1 MMVNEQTEDYVFH
14 RDFSKAYPIITHG
27 KGIYLYDE
35 NGKRFMDAC
44 SGAVAA
50 NLGHGV
56 EEIAEAMALQAKKAA
71 FVHTMR
77 FETEVLFKLAEKIA
91 KLAPHSLNK
100 VYFTSG
106 GSEANESAIKLAR
119 QFHKD
124 AGRPGKHIVIGR
136 WQSYHGNTFGALSA
150 GGDIK
155 RRQVYTP
162 NLINFNHVHS
172 PNCKRCPYQREKE
185 DCDYKQ
191 NWTCVRELESVI
203 TEIGPDN
210 VSAFI
215 AEPIVGSQLGAVSP
229 PEAYF
234 KEIRKICDQYNIV
247 LIVDE
252 VMTGFGRTGK
262 DFAIQHYGISPDI
275 MTFGKGVSAGYAP
288 LAGMVVHDRIVDSLI
303 ENSKGKFVHGY
314 TYSGHP
320 VSVAAGLSALT
331 IYERDGI
338 LKNVQVVGD
347 YLKQQLLAL
356 KKCYPIIFD
365 VRGEGLLL
373 GIELAADGEVG
384 TPFPEKLHASERI
397 NTIAM
402 ELGAVLYP
410 GSGSFDGNLGDHLL
424 ISPPLTI
431 TTGEVDDM
439 VKILEN
445 SLQIFI
451 EEIKEEVMYEIT
463 K

>member
-1 MMVNEQTEDYVFH
+1 MREQIEEDYVFH
-14 RDFSKAYPIITHG
+14 RDFSKTYPIITHG
-27 KGIYLYDE
+27 KGIFLYDE
-35 NGKRFMDAC
+35 TGKRYMDAC

-56 EEIAEAMALQAKKAA
+56 EEIAEAMAFQAKKAA

-77 FETEVLFKLAEKIA
+77 FETEVLFQLAEKIA

-124 AGRPGKHIVIGR
+124 AGRPEKHIVIGR
-136 WQSYHGNTFGALSA
+136 WQSYHGNTFGSLSA

-162 NLINFNHVHS
+162 NLINFSHVHS

-185 DCDYKQ
+185 DCDFKK
-191 NWTCVRELESVI
+191 NWSCVRAVESVI
-203 TEIGPDN
+203 LELGPEN
-210 VSAFI
+210 ISAFI

-229 PEAYF
+229 PEVYF

-262 DFAIQHYGISPDI
+262 DFGIQHFGISPDI

-288 LAGMVVHDRIVDSLI
+288 LAGMVVHDRMVESLI

-331 IYERDGI
+331 IYEREGI
-338 LKNVQVVGD
+338 VNNVQVTGD
-347 YLKQQLLAL
+347 YLKEQLLAL
-356 KKCYPIIFD
+356 KKHYPIIFD
-365 VRGEGLLL
+365 VRGEGLLV
-373 GIELAADGEVG
+373 GIELAFDGEKG
-384 TPFPEKLHASERI
+384 SPFPEKLHASERI
-397 NTIAM
+397 NSIAM
-402 ELGAVLYP
+402 GLGAVFYP
-410 GSGSFDGNLGDHLL
+410 GSGSINGYLGDHLL
-424 ISPPLTI
+424 ISPPLTV
-431 TTGEVDDM
+431 TTDEVDEM
-439 VKILEN
+439 VRILEN
-445 SLQIFI
+445 SLKIFI
-451 EEIKEEVMYEIT
+451 EELKEEETYEIT

>member
-1 MMVNEQTEDYVFH
+1 MGGLIEDYVFH
-14 RDFSKAYPIITHG
+14 RDFSKTYPIITHG
-27 KGIYLYDE
+27 KGIYLYDK
-35 NGKRFMDAC
+35 NGKKYIDAC

-56 EEIAEAMALQAKKAA
+56 EEIADAIAIQAKQAA
-71 FVHTMR
+71 FVHSMR
-77 FETEVLFKLAEKIA
+77 FETEVLFQLAEKIA
-91 KLAPHSLNK
+91 ILAPRTLNK

-136 WQSYHGNTFGALSA
+136 WQSYHGNTFGSLSA

-155 RRQVYTP
+155 RRQTYTP

-185 DCDYKQ
+185 DCDHNQ
-191 NWTCVRELESVI
+191 NWSCVRAVESVI
-203 TEIGPDN
+203 NELGPEN

-262 DFAIQHYGISPDI
+262 DFGIQHFGIVPDI
-275 MTFGKGVSAGYAP
+275 ITFGKGVSAGYAP
-288 LAGMVVHDRIVDSLI
+288 LAGMIVHDRIVDSLI

-320 VSVAAGLSALT
+320 VSVAAGLSVLT
-331 IYERDGI
+331 IYERDRI
-338 LKNVQVVGD
+338 VNNVQFAGD
-347 YLKQQLLAL
+347 YLKQQLFAL
-356 KKCYPIIFD
+356 KNRCPIIYD
-365 VRGEGLLL
+365 VRGEGLLV
-373 GIELAADGEVG
+373 GIELAMDGERG

-397 NTIAM
+397 NNIAM
-402 ELGAVLYP
+402 DLGAVFYP
-410 GSGSFDGNLGDHLL
+410 GSGSINGYLGDHIL
-424 ISPPLTI
+424 ISPPLNV
-431 TTGEVDDM
+431 TTGEIDEM
-439 VKILEN
+439 VRILEN
-445 SLQIFI
+445 SLKIFI
-451 EEIKEEVMYEIT
+451 EELKEEETYEIT